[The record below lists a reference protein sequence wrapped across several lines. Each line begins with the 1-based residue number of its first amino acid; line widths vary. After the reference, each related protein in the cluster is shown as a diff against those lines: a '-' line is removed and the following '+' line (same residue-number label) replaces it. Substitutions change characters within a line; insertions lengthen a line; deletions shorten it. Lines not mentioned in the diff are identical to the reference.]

1 LAESSKTPQEWRVF
15 FTMNTSFKSIAL
27 ITIAVLVG
35 VLLVALLA
43 GTALAQGPWGSQ
55 GGFGWS
61 GHGMTRAPARSAGV
75 GGWSGSGSGMMG
87 GYGYGLAPTT
97 GITGTTPYGPG
108 ACPGMGGWGYA
119 SPVDGNR
126 LTLDQAG
133 EAVEQYLAANGNPDL
148 AVAEVMEFTQNFY
161 AEVEEQSTGIH
172 AFELLIDPYT
182 GAVYPEPGPNMMW
195 NTKYGHMGGM
205 GGYMGGMG
213 GYGFRQPTADM
224 PVSAQQAREYAQ
236 TYLDSYL
243 PGTTIADEA
252 DPFYGYYTLHTLQD
266 GQVTGML
273 SVNGFNGQVWYHSW
287 HGDFIAMT
295 GGHQE

>member
-1 LAESSKTPQEWRVF
+1 
-15 FTMNTSFKSIAL
+15 MNTSLKSIAL
-27 ITIAVLVG
+27 ITTAVLVG
-35 VLLVALLA
+35 VLSVALLA

-55 GGFGWS
+55 GGMGWS
-61 GHGMTRAPARSAGV
+61 GHGMTRAPARGAG
-75 GGWSGSGSGMMG
+75 MG
-87 GYGYGLAPTT
+87 GYGYGLTPTT
-97 GITGTTPYGPG
+97 GITGTAPYGYGAG
-108 ACPGMGGWGYA
+108 ACPGMGGWGVTP
-119 SPVDGNR
+119 PVDGNR

-205 GGYMGGMG
+205 GGYMSGMG
-213 GYGFRQPTADM
+213 GYAFRQPTADM
-224 PVSAQQAREYAQ
+224 PVSAQQAREYTQA
-236 TYLDSYL
+236 YLDSYL
-243 PGTTIADEA
+243 PGTTVADEA

-273 SVNGFNGQVWYHSW
+273 SVNGFSGQVWYHSW
-287 HGDFIAMT
+287 HGDFIGMT
-295 GGHQE
+295 SGHEG